1 GDGVTSLDVLTNRT
15 GDGHVGFGLSL
26 VDHVITGNGVDR
38 DGSFRQVGIDTVAAV
53 SFSAGRVTGRV
64 FRFHLGVNITVLSQL
79 STRNVHVPSLAVG
92 INGGRVVLAVHG
104 HSDGVASLDI
114 FTHGTGD
121 GHVGFGLSLV
131 DHIITGN
138 GVNRDG
144 GFRQRGLHTVVAV
157 SFSAS
162 GIAGSVFRF
171 HLGVYVRISSQ
182 LSTRNIHV

>member
-104 HSDGVASLDI
+104 HSDGVASLDVL
-114 FTHGTGD
+114 TNRTGD
-121 GHVGFGLSLV
+121 SDIPFRLSLV
-131 DHIITGN
+131 DHVVT
-138 GVNRDG
+138 RDRVDRDA
-144 GFRQRGLHTVVAV
+144 GFGQVGIDTVATVG
-157 SFSAS
+157 FSA
-162 GIAGSVFRF
+162 GW
-171 HLGVYVRISSQ
+171 
-182 LSTRNIHV
+182 